1 MRRKA
6 GQLVP
11 LEIAICDAAARLR
24 RRGVNEFHG
33 YEIAKR
39 IGEDV
44 DSKLLTAYGT
54 LYRALGRLESMGLL
68 ESRWEDPQIAA
79 DENRPGRRLYSMTGL
94 ARRDAGRCTARR
106 PPQDAEARAPEAG
119 AGMSAA
125 AHRPSPPRS
134 CARGRGSTRAAR
146 RFRPRRTAAGDRVG
160 PVGAAARSC
169 RRAPTSASRRR
180 SSLRLLAGLADDLQ
194 WRLEHRGA
202 MSPLRARAARGG
214 DGGCHGPRR
223 RHVGRTPPHNCSMSS
238 RRRLLR

>member
-79 DENRPGRRLYSMTGL
+79 NENRPGRRLYSLTGAAEETL
-94 ARRDAGRCTARR
+94 AVQRKVAAAKAPKRARRKLVPA
-106 PPQDAEARAPEAG
+106 
-119 AGMSAA
+119 
-125 AHRPSPPRS
+125 
-134 CARGRGSTRAAR
+134 
-146 RFRPRRTAAGDRVG
+146 
-160 PVGAAARSC
+160 
-169 RRAPTSASRRR
+169 
-180 SSLRLLAGLADDLQ
+180 
-194 WRLEHRGA
+194 
-202 MSPLRARAARGG
+202 
-214 DGGCHGPRR
+214 
-223 RHVGRTPPHNCSMSS
+223 
-238 RRRLLR
+238 

>member
-24 RRGVNEFHG
+24 RRGINEFHG

-79 DENRPGRRLYSMTGL
+79 NENRPGRRLYSMTGAAEEAL
-94 ARRDAGRCTARR
+94 AAQRKMAAAKAPKRARRKLVPA
-106 PPQDAEARAPEAG
+106 
-119 AGMSAA
+119 
-125 AHRPSPPRS
+125 
-134 CARGRGSTRAAR
+134 
-146 RFRPRRTAAGDRVG
+146 
-160 PVGAAARSC
+160 
-169 RRAPTSASRRR
+169 
-180 SSLRLLAGLADDLQ
+180 
-194 WRLEHRGA
+194 
-202 MSPLRARAARGG
+202 
-214 DGGCHGPRR
+214 
-223 RHVGRTPPHNCSMSS
+223 
-238 RRRLLR
+238 